1 MYSTLVYLVYNFAD
15 TWSSHGPV
23 MVQSWKFGVKP
34 VVRCGNRHR
43 KCPMEVV
50 PLDCW
55 YVWIHH
61 RPWSSWTGLGMDRV
75 QGAKSWRVFSLSTVL
90 AILVDWAGIQNG
102 TGDYLDPRPPPQQS
116 AIHRDLPRTAGHFF
130 SKQDQA
136 LQFAHSRWRRAA
148 AESCCCRCWAGQ
160 GPSQIHRGGK
170 RRWQRL
176 GCRPGLW
183 QGGRGGWRLLLL
195 LLD

>member
-75 QGAKSWRVFSLSTVL
+75 QGAKS
-90 AILVDWAGIQNG
+90 
-102 TGDYLDPRPPPQQS
+102 
-116 AIHRDLPRTAGHFF
+116 
-130 SKQDQA
+130 
-136 LQFAHSRWRRAA
+136 
-148 AESCCCRCWAGQ
+148 
-160 GPSQIHRGGK
+160 
-170 RRWQRL
+170 
-176 GCRPGLW
+176 
-183 QGGRGGWRLLLL
+183 
-195 LLD
+195 